1 MEALVPYHA
10 ILDGL
15 LLATDSTTTDQS
27 SGSWLGLLFPLILFG
42 GLFYFALILPQRRR
56 QRQMQQMRSSVE
68 VGDRVRTIGGIYGRV
83 VKIDGDDAT
92 IDVGGGTKFQLTLR
106 AIAERI
112 GESDS

>member
-1 MEALVPYHA
+1 MPYHA

-15 LLATDSTTTDQS
+15 LLATDSTTDQT

-56 QRQMQQMRSSVE
+56 QRQMQQMRNAVE
-68 VGDRVRTIGGIYGRV
+68 VGDRIRTIGGILGKV
-83 VKIDGDDAT
+83 TKIDGDEAT
-92 IDVGGGTKFQLTLR
+92 IDVGGGTKLQVTLR
-106 AIAERI
+106 AIAERL

>member
-15 LLATDSTTTDQS
+15 LLATDSTSTDQTG
-27 SGSWLGLLFPLILFG
+27 GSWLGLLFPLVLFG

-56 QRQMQQMRSSVE
+56 QRQMQDMRNSVE
-68 VGDRVRTIGGIYGRV
+68 VGDRVRTIGGIYGKV
-83 VKIDGDDAT
+83 TKIEGDDAT
-92 IDVGGGTKFQLTLR
+92 IDVGGGTKLQVTLR
-106 AIAERI
+106 AIADRL